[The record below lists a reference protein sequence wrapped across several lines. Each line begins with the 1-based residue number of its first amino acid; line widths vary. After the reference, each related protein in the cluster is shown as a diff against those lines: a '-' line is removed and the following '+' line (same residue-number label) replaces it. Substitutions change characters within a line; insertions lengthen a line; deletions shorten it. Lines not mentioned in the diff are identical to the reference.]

1 MLISYVQVPLKV
13 PFVEAVML
21 RHYCTALRR
30 NDTHSNEKVFKI
42 YEQNLTQMIYGY
54 TERERERGN
63 LLGMISVRPRT
74 RHKSGIFL
82 RQTSVSKRR
91 RTSFA

>member
-1 MLISYVQVPLKV
+1 MLISYAQVPLKV
-13 PFVEAVML
+13 PFVKAVML
-21 RHYCTALRR
+21 RHYCTAWR
-30 NDTHSNEKVFKI
+30 NDTHSNEKVLKI

-54 TERERERGN
+54 RERERERGN